1 VGVGADW
8 GDNCTPDCATGLR
21 TAFRVR
27 LVISRPKTL
36 DGEYVF
42 TRIDGTY
49 THDVPPHSHR
59 GFVMTLR
66 YGRNDGGFFWAFST

>member
-1 VGVGADW
+1 
-8 GDNCTPDCATGLR
+8 
-21 TAFRVR
+21 
-27 LVISRPKTL
+27 VISRPKTL

-59 GFVMTLR
+59 GFVMILR